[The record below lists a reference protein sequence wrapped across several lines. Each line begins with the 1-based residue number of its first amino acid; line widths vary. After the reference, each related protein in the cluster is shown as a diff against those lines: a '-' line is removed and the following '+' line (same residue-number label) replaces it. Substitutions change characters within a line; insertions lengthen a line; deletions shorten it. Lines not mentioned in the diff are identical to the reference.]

1 MPARRR
7 SKRRRKARSRA
18 ARSRGFSTPRLRWTP
33 SSPELGEQITFNA
46 ETAEATEKKCH
57 EFLGV
62 LCELCVQ
69 TSHSSSGGSARTSYA
84 ARQVSRVATGRT
96 SKQGLS
102 DRRGGAQPWRHQLP
116 PDRRPFRRQSPL
128 ASGNT

>member
-46 ETAEATEKKCH
+46 ETAEAAEKKCH

-69 TSHSSSGGSARTSYA
+69 TSHSSSIGSARTSYA
-84 ARQVSRVATGRT
+84 ARPVSRVATGRT
-96 SKQGLS
+96 SKRGLA
-102 DRRGGAQPWRHQLP
+102 DRRGGVRPSRHHLP
-116 PDRRPFRRQSPL
+116 PDRRPLRRHPPI
-128 ASGNT
+128 ASGH